1 MEVKRRQNEL
11 FFHAIIDVRTI
22 FAQLC
27 VCFLFRLNV
36 FLFTVYIGM
45 WMCVYLRAFSFKWSF
60 IPFNRSNCQR
70 HQFICSDSLLSLLLP
85 SLPASFNFNSFPLQ
99 SILTCSAYFFHIHT
113 YMRVS
118 KCVVC
123 VHSVV
128 KFKIYAIFCSL
139 RQKAFN
145 SFPLAFH
152 FTSEHLAKRSSIC
165 RLIENKWI
173 FNEDEME
180 WTPTIQGMLP
190 KGGHL
195 LKRHFIKA
203 ACAVIWH
210 VSICYY

>member
-1 MEVKRRQNEL
+1 MSFYL
-11 FFHAIIDVRTI
+11 
-22 FAQLC
+22 
-27 VCFLFRLNV
+27 
-36 FLFTVYIGM
+36 LFTLACGCASI
-45 WMCVYLRAFSFKWSF
+45 CVLFH
-60 IPFNRSNCQR
+60 SNEV
-70 HQFICSDSLLSLLLP
+70 LSLSTVPTVNDINLYAQTVCCRCYCHRCLP
-85 SLPASFNFNSFPLQ
+85 LSISIHSLC
-99 SILTCSAYFFHIHT
+99 ILTCSAYFFHIHT